1 VTRGDV
7 QQALLKPA
15 FARRYPGVPAN
26 EWYPVA
32 AMLELV
38 RTSKRHLGESLPPA
52 ETALD
57 PAHFAFR
64 ATASQGSRDA
74 DRERRMAPRKPKRR
88 N

>member
-1 VTRGDV
+1 MTRGEV
-7 QQALLKPA
+7 RQALLKPA
-15 FARRYPGVPAN
+15 FARLYPGVPAN

-32 AMLELV
+32 TMLELV
-38 RTSKRHLGESLPPA
+38 RTSKRHLDESLPPA

-64 ATASQGSRDA
+64 GTASQGSRDA
-74 DRERRMAPRKPKRR
+74 AREGRMAARKRKGR

>member
-1 VTRGDV
+1 MTRGDV

-26 EWYPVA
+26 EWYPVP

-38 RTSKRHLGESLPPA
+38 RTSKRRLGESLPAA

-57 PAHFAFR
+57 PAHFSFR
-64 ATASQGSRDA
+64 DTASQGSKDA
-74 DRERRMAPRKPKRR
+74 DREGRMAARKPKRR
-88 N
+88 S